1 MRNDNILYCPIS
13 DCVKTFMSEAT
24 LENHMLLNNH
34 SYSLTGLDQVK
45 QIVTNSSELNCSFQ
59 YNVSVNTESNNT
71 FIVGRALPK
80 RHFSRFNYCQ

>member
-13 DCVKTFMSEAT
+13 DWVKTFMSEAA

-45 QIVTNSSELNCSFQ
+45 QIVTNSSELNCS
-59 YNVSVNTESNNT
+59 
-71 FIVGRALPK
+71 
-80 RHFSRFNYCQ
+80 

>member
-13 DCVKTFMSEAT
+13 DCVKTFMSEAA

-45 QIVTNSSELNCSFQ
+45 QIVTNSSELNCS
-59 YNVSVNTESNNT
+59 
-71 FIVGRALPK
+71 
-80 RHFSRFNYCQ
+80 